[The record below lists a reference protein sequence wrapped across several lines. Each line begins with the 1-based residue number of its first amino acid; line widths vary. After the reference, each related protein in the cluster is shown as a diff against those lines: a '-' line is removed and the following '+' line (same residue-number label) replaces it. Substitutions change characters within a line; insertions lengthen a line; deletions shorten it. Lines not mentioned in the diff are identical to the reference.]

1 MAAKVPA
8 ILDARGRPMQR
19 GMVAPGGYGS
29 TAHDAASLTSA
40 ALGAWQPRLES
51 ADSANSFE
59 RDRIAA
65 RVHDLV
71 RNDGWASAGVQKKL
85 DMAIGGGWRL
95 SCKPDFRALG
105 QTPEWAAEW
114 STKVEAL
121 WRAHTTDPRRFVDL
135 ERELDFSG
143 LIGLKFRHF
152 TIDGESLSVLR
163 WKPRGGMFATCEQII
178 DPDRLSNPNWRADTE
193 LVRGGKERDSDG
205 ATIAYYI
212 RSAHPGEIYQGARRA
227 VWDRVERETEW
238 GRPIVIHHYEPSRAG
253 ESRPVSPLAPI
264 LAKFRMLGRYDQAEL
279 QAAILNAVFAAFLET
294 PFSGEEIT
302 QNMDNVIEYQN
313 LREETHKRTGL
324 RVDGVNLNL
333 LAPGEKFNMSQAVR
347 PAVAFAAFEAACL
360 RNCASAMGIS
370 YEQMSMDWSQTN
382 YSSARGALMEVWRH
396 ITARK
401 SHFASGAVMPH
412 YMAWME
418 EAIDRGYLETP
429 PGAPSFWEAPVAY
442 LGADWIGP
450 ARGWVDP
457 VKEAQGSQ
465 LRQEAGVSTLEKEA
479 AEQGGDYKE
488 IMIQRRREM
497 DEAQSLGLTLPTW
510 GGPVPLAADTNSDPA
525 PIQPDE
531 NPATTK

>member
-1 MAAKVPA
+1 MKKTASL
-8 ILDARGRPMQR
+8 ILDQSGRPMQR
-19 GMVAPGGYGS
+19 GTVAPYVAD
-29 TAHDAASLTSA
+29 TAYEAASRSNSSV
-40 ALGAWQPRLES
+40 GAWQPRLES
-51 ADSANSFE
+51 ADSANSYE
-59 RDRIAA
+59 RETIAA

-71 RNDGWASAGVQKKL
+71 RNDGWASAGVQKKV

-121 WRAHTTDPRRFVDL
+121 WRSHANDPRRFIDL
-135 ERELDFSG
+135 ERELDFAG
-143 LIGLKFRHF
+143 LIALKFRHF
-152 TIDGESLSVLR
+152 CTDGESLSVMR
-163 WKPRGGMFATCEQII
+163 WRERGGMFSTCEQII
-178 DPDRLSNPNWRADTE
+178 DPDRLSNPNWRSDTAT
-193 LVRGGKERDSDG
+193 LRGGKERDADG
-205 ATIAYYI
+205 TTIAFHI
-212 RSAHPGEIYQGARRA
+212 RSAHPGDTYLGAQRA
-227 VWDRVERETEW
+227 VWDRVPRETDW
-238 GRPIVIHHYEPSRAG
+238 GRPIVIHHSEPTRAG

-279 QAAILNAVFAAFLET
+279 QAAILNAVFAAFLES
-294 PFSGEEIT
+294 PFSGEELM
-302 QNMDNVIEYQN
+302 QGMDNVVQYQD
-313 LREETHKRTGL
+313 LREATHERMGMK
-324 RVDGVNLNL
+324 VDGVRINM
-333 LAPGEKFNMSQAVR
+333 LAPGEKFEMTQAAR

-370 YEQMSMDWSQTN
+370 YEQLSMDWSQTN
-382 YSSARGALMEVWRH
+382 YSSARGALMEVWRNV
-396 ITARK
+396 TARK
-401 SHFASGAVMPH
+401 SHFAQGAVMPH

-418 EAIDRGYLETP
+418 EAFDLGYLEAP
-429 PGAPSFWEAPVAY
+429 PGAPEFWAAPVAY

-497 DEAQSLGLTLPTW
+497 DEAKALGLTLPTW
-510 GGPVPLAADTNSDPA
+510 GGPVPLASEVNNDPA
-525 PIQPDE
+525 SQVQS
-531 NPATTK
+531 NQKSN